1 KHCCHNFISLD
12 TSEVEVETLTVSQK
26 RLPTSIRQFPDK
38 EVKEG
43 IPSDDDL
50 ELLSVKVVRW
60 KKLGRRLKLEAA
72 ELTALHQENEELS
85 EKVFA
90 MLIKWKQKKGRL
102 LTVVYMT
109 PSVIN

>member
-1 KHCCHNFISLD
+1 M
-12 TSEVEVETLTVSQK
+12 
-26 RLPTSIRQFPDK
+26 
-38 EVKEG
+38 
-43 IPSDDDL
+43 
-50 ELLSVKVVRW
+50 KVVRW